1 MNDPGLEEPI
11 QDSYRTAEHNIKESL
26 SNGKRTGSQKEH
38 GIRAEFRRELQQDE
52 EEEEVGYFQP
62 KYASFKWIIQF
73 SG

>member
-26 SNGKRTGSQKEH
+26 SNDKRTGSQKEH

-73 SG
+73 RG